1 MSFPHR
7 IKGHVS
13 VEDHAAWLHSLL
25 SDQDVDEIDELIA
38 ENPPQRRSERE
49 TDRLFSILDEIEEE
63 RRSA

>member
-1 MSFPHR
+1 MS
-7 IKGHVS
+7 VS
-13 VEDHAAWLHSLL
+13 VQQHKLFIESLL
-25 SDQDVDEIDELIA
+25 TEADHDEIDELVA